1 MDLLAIFSS
10 LRRHPL
16 VVVILALLVVGGD
29 AYVLFVIPPSYE
41 SQAQYVLIAPPAP
54 PTDAQIAADP
64 ALGRLNDNNPYL
76 RLPSSVVVDVLA
88 QRVSGDAVRRDLI
101 AQGADRNYVIS
112 STNSIGN
119 GLVIQITGTGH
130 SAGQAQGTLNLV
142 AARTK
147 SELQTMQTIDG
158 ADSRFLFQV
167 LAINAPT
174 DATRKITGTMRSL
187 IAVTA
192 AGVILIFA
200 LISVL
205 EALPTRR
212 RKPRHG
218 DPGDGGGQ
226 PGNDLTMVLPRMPRE
241 AAGSIAVT
249 TERRSNGQ
257 STPARGDA

>member
-10 LRRHPL
+10 VRRHPL
-16 VVVILALLVVGGD
+16 VMLILALLVVCGD
-29 AYVLFVIPPSYE
+29 AYVLFVIPPTYE
-41 SQAQYVLIAPPAP
+41 SQAQYVLISPPAP
-54 PTDAQIAADP
+54 PTDAQIAANP
-64 ALGRLNDNNPYL
+64 PLGLLNDNNPYL

-112 STNSIGN
+112 STNTIGN

-130 SAGQAQGTLNLV
+130 SAAQAQHTLDLV
-142 AARTK
+142 ANRTK
-147 SELQTMQTIDG
+147 TELQTMQTIDG

-192 AGVILIFA
+192 AGVILMFGF
-200 LISVL
+200 ISVL

-212 RKPRHG
+212 RPRHG
-218 DPGDGGGQ
+218 EAAVAGSQSDS
-226 PGNDLTMVLPRMPRE
+226 DLTMVLPRMPKE
-241 AAGSIAVT
+241 ATGAPAT
-249 TERRSNGQ
+249 PAATERRS
-257 STPARGDA
+257 S